1 MSPSRVR
8 LGLRENRGQFSL
20 LVAINAFVGAMVGLE
35 RSALPLAGH
44 EQFHLSSSLA
54 VLSFI
59 IAFGLSKALV
69 DLVAGSLAERKG
81 GRRRLLIIGWALA
94 LPVPLLIWAAPGWW
108 LVVIANLFLGAN
120 QGLAWSMTVNMKI
133 DLVGPRQRGLA
144 LGFNEAA
151 GYGGVAIATA
161 VAGALIATVSPRAVV
176 EAGGAGI
183 ALIGLAASAL
193 LVRDT
198 SQHVALEQANH
209 AATQPAEAE
218 AARPSLSQAFAQT
231 TFRVPGL
238 RACSQAGLVNNLNDG
253 LAWGLTPLFL
263 AAHGAS
269 GGQVAAVTAVYPA
282 VWAIGQVP
290 AGAASDRI
298 GRRALI
304 VSGMLLQAAALG
316 ILAASH
322 AAFGLAL
329 LSAILLGLGT
339 ASVYPTL
346 IAAISDQTAPR
357 ARATTVGVY
366 RFWRDLGYALGGA
379 IAGASADALG
389 YPAAIAVVAALTA
402 ASGLWAAAELPR
414 RKIAPRAGQPAR
426 PATLTGETLPSQGA
440 KHPAR

>member
-1 MSPSRVR
+1 MTPSPVR

-44 EQFHLSSSLA
+44 DEFRLSSSLA

-59 IAFGLSKALV
+59 IAFGVSKALV
-69 DLVAGSLAERKG
+69 DLVAGTLAERKG
-81 GRRRLLIIGWALA
+81 GRRRLLILGWALA
-94 LPVPLLIWAAPGWW
+94 LPVPLLIWAATGWW

-133 DLVGPRQRGLA
+133 DLVGPRRRGLA
-144 LGFNEAA
+144 LGLNEAA

-161 VAGALIATVSPRAVV
+161 LAGALIATISPRAVV
-176 EAGGAGI
+176 ETGGAAI
-183 ALIGLAASAL
+183 ALIGFAASTL
-193 LVRDT
+193 FVRDT
-198 SQHVALEQANH
+198 SQHVTLEQATH
-209 AATQPAEAE
+209 AATEPAQAE
-218 AARPSLSQAFAQT
+218 TATAPSLSEAFAQT
-231 TFRVPGL
+231 SFRAPGL

-269 GGQVAAVTAVYPA
+269 GGQVAVVTAIYPA
-282 VWAIGQVP
+282 VWAIGQIP

-316 ILAASH
+316 ILAASQ
-322 AAFGLAL
+322 AAFGLVL
-329 LSAILLGLGT
+329 LSAVLLGLGT

-346 IAAISDQTAPR
+346 IAAISDQTTPR
-357 ARATTVGVY
+357 ARATIVGVY

-379 IAGASADALG
+379 IAGATADALG
-389 YPAAIAVVAALTA
+389 YPAAIAIVAALTA
-402 ASGLWAAAELPR
+402 LSGLWAAAELPR
-414 RKIAPRAGQPAR
+414 RTTGQP
-426 PATLTGETLPSQGA
+426 PAGTEPPPRVRERHI
-440 KHPAR
+440 HPAH